1 MIVLSSVHRDSNMN
15 VAGRSINH
23 CQKRFLRVQR
33 TGAVARPLGR
43 AQSNQ
48 RRILIVESSQV
59 FFDYATSSNHLVVGD
74 SHKL

>member
-33 TGAVARPLGR
+33 HGGSSPTVREGSEQPETHFDSGGVVKY
-43 AQSNQ
+43 S
-48 RRILIVESSQV
+48 LIMRLHRTIS
-59 FFDYATSSNHLVVGD
+59 L
-74 SHKL
+74 